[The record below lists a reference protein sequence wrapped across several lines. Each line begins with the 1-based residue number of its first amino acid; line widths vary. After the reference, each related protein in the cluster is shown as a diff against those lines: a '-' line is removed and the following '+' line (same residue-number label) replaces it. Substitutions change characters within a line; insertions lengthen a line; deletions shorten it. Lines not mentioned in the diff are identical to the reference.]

1 VRAMDKTGVGVG
13 RGWGPVGGGAT
24 ISPRLLSS
32 CSRSTTIT
40 KILEWA
46 TINKGVIYRG
56 AT

>member
-1 VRAMDKTGVGVG
+1 MRAMDKTGVGVG